1 MTCWIVGQ
9 TDRFKAAVPECPVTN
24 LTSFYGVSDVGA
36 WFGAMDLGGA
46 PHEIPEVYRRCS
58 PITYAHRCT
67 TPVLLIHGEA
77 DHRTPIEQSEQFYTV
92 LKANG
97 CTVEMLRIP
106 GSPHGGTIYGIPLFR
121 RAQNEALLE
130 WMNRYVRCT

>member
-1 MTCWIVGQ
+1 
-9 TDRFKAAVPECPVTN
+9 
-24 LTSFYGVSDVGA
+24 
-36 WFGAMDLGGA
+36 
-46 PHEIPEVYRRCS
+46 VYRRCS
-58 PITYAHRCT
+58 PITYAHRCK

-77 DHRTPIEQSEQFYTV
+77 DYRTGIEQSEQFYTV

-106 GSPHGGTIYGIPLFR
+106 ESPHGGTIFGKPLFW

-130 WMNRYVRCT
+130 WMNRYVLAGV